1 MFFSPVEREYTKT
14 QKRKAVIWV
23 KEENEHVF
31 NVQLIAKKNDTLA
44 RCSQTT
50 LILLDDLLKHL

>member
-1 MFFSPVEREYTKT
+1 MFFSPVERGYTKT

-31 NVQLIAKKNDTLA
+31 NVQPIAKRPAL
-44 RCSQTT
+44 
-50 LILLDDLLKHL
+50 